1 MSLPSL
7 IFMAPDETTSQE
19 AAAAAAKPES
29 AATKTRGRKPSN
41 KAPNS
46 KKQPQ
51 RGLGVAQLERLR
63 LQEHRK
69 KITEIPHLHPFNFL
83 PDHFHFPAAAAEPL
97 ESVPVQYGAGGYGG
111 AHRLM
116 AAVQQ
121 QRMGTSAGFGC
132 GSHYHY
138 HQGVNNVGS
147 SGGGHHVV
155 MMQQPAQD
163 QVNHMKKR
171 FNGDQMNGGT
181 REILQM
187 GGLMNFFG
195 HGPNSCTTEN
205 VLSNSAGEL
214 SLGFGT
220 TPQATTSSINI
231 PQNII
236 NHDHEGVEV
245 VAVHRKGNPSVNGEN
260 VFMEYEFF
268 PGKNDNITSI
278 GSSGTTSKMMQIL
291 PKEFSSLGH
300 GEEASYYANAITTAT
315 NSTTYGADTFNP
327 LDLSLKL

>member
-163 QVNHMKKR
+163 QKKR